1 MDFIFKTVSKNTM
14 KKTLGKFIIL
24 LLSGLLS
31 VIPQAFSEPLSSK
44 VIKVNSIPALQQ
56 AINNSGPG
64 DQIVLA
70 NGIYTTKESIVIKNT
85 GTSVNKI
92 TVLAESPGGAE
103 ISGTNGFL
111 IIPPASHI
119 IIKGFLFTHN
129 TGTNSITSGVTHC
142 LFTNNIF
149 ECAPV
154 NAGTKPYL
162 NVSGDDNEI
171 SYNTF
176 RNKKDEGQMLSIQG
190 PDGNKMAKRTWVH
203 HNYFHD
209 FTPPGKNNCSAIQIG
224 LSGRSMDSA
233 FCIIEYNLFVRTEG
247 ENEGA
252 ICHKACNN
260 IIRYNTFGERSEEL
274 SLRHGNNSQV
284 YGNFFL
290 KTTGLRF
297 SGDDHLIYNNYFE
310 GCSKAIVCTN
320 GDGEVKEGSK
330 LTCHDRPDR
339 VRVEYNTIIDCKSS
353 FQMAGRNDGLG
364 ATKIIF
370 TNNIIRGGEP
380 VSIRGSYPDAFWK
393 DNILFNTF
401 GGDMPAT
408 GYKIS
413 EITKNQPFFMKTPEG
428 KGYTLIPETNRPL
441 TSSDVGFMQK

>member
-1 MDFIFKTVSKNTM
+1 MIRRSFIG
-14 KKTLGKFIIL
+14 LIISCL
-24 LLSGLLS
+24 CVPTST
-31 VIPQAFSEPLSSK
+31 ARD
-44 VIKVNSIPALQQ
+44 IKVNSIPELQQ
-56 AINNSGPG
+56 AINNSAPG

-70 NGIYTTKESIVIKNT
+70 NGIYTTKESIVIKNA

-92 TVLAESPGGAE
+92 TVKAETAGGAE
-103 ISGTNGFL
+103 IIGTNGFV
-111 IIPPASHI
+111 IMPPASNI
-119 IIKGFLFTHN
+119 IIQGFKFTHN

-142 LFTNNIF
+142 LITNNIF

-190 PDGNKMAKRTWVH
+190 PGGDKMAKRTWIH

-233 FCIIEYNLFVRTEG
+233 YCIVEYNLFVRTEG

-252 ICHKACNN
+252 ICQKACNN
-260 IIRYNTFGERSEEL
+260 IIRFNTFGERSEEL

-284 YGNFFL
+284 YGNFFIN
-290 KTTGLRF
+290 TTGLRF
-297 SGDDHLIYNNYFE
+297 SGDDHLIYNNYFN

-320 GDGEVKEGSK
+320 GDGEVNEGSK

-339 VRVEYNTIIDCKSS
+339 VKVEYNTIIDCKSS
-353 FQMAGRNDGLG
+353 YQMPGRNDGLG
-364 ATKIIF
+364 ATGITF
-370 TNNIIRGGEP
+370 SHNIIRGGAP
-380 VSIRGSYPDAFWK
+380 VTIQGSYPGPQWRE
-393 DNILFNTF
+393 NILFNTS

-408 GYKIS
+408 GYRFS
-413 EITKNQPFFMKTPEG
+413 EIKINQPWFFITPEARG
-428 KGYTLIPETNRPL
+428 FIQIPENIKPL
-441 TSSDVGFMQK
+441 SASDVGFNTMK

>member
-1 MDFIFKTVSKNTM
+1 MIRSSFIA
-14 KKTLGKFIIL
+14 LIISCL
-24 LLSGLLS
+24 FLS
-31 VIPQAFSEPLSSK
+31 AAADRD
-44 VIKVNSIPALQQ
+44 IKVNSIPALQQ
-56 AINNSGPG
+56 AINNAVPG

-70 NGIYTTKESIVIKNT
+70 NGIYTTKESIVIKNA
-85 GTSVNKI
+85 GTNVNKI
-92 TVLAESPGGAE
+92 TIKAESAGGAE
-103 ISGTNGFL
+103 ISGTNGFM
-111 IIPPASHI
+111 ISPPASYI
-119 IIKGFLFTHN
+119 IIQGFKFTHN
-129 TGTNSITSGVTHC
+129 TGTNSITAGVTHC
-142 LFTNNIF
+142 LITNNIF

-154 NAGTKPYL
+154 NAGTRPYL

-190 PDGNKMAKRTWVH
+190 PGGDKMAKRSWIH

-233 FCIIEYNLFVRTEG
+233 YCVVEYNLFVRTEG

-260 IIRYNTFGERSEEL
+260 IIRFNTFGERSEEL

-284 YGNFFL
+284 YGNFFIN
-290 KTTGLRF
+290 TTGLRF
-297 SGDDHLIYNNYFE
+297 SGDDHIIYNNYFN

-320 GDGEVKEGSK
+320 GDGEVLEGSK

-339 VRVEYNTIIDCKSS
+339 VKVEYNTIIDCKSS
-353 FQMAGRNDGLG
+353 YQMPGRNNGLG
-364 ATKIIF
+364 AKEITF
-370 TNNIIRGGEP
+370 SHNIIRGGAP
-380 VSIRGSYPDAFWK
+380 VSIQGSYPDPVWK
-393 DNILFNTF
+393 ENILFNTS

-408 GYKIS
+408 GYTIS
-413 EITKNQPFFMKTPEG
+413 EIKSTQPWFFKTPEARG
-428 KGYTLIPETNRPL
+428 FLQIPENNKPL
-441 TSSDVGFMQK
+441 SASDVGFNAMK